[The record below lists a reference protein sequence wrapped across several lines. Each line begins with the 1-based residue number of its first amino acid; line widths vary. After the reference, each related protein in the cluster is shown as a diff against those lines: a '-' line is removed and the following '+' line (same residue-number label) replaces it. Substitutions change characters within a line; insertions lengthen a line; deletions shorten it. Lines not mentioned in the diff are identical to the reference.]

1 MMEIHQYKSKWQES
15 EKNLKVVERRLD
27 LLWEKDQGKD
37 HAL

>member
-1 MMEIHQYKSKWQES
+1 MECHQYKNKWQES

-37 HAL
+37 HT